1 MTMMISKFHRLI
13 QSKLLWA
20 GFLIV
25 VVFSFV
31 IWGTQVPEQNRQ
43 AAEANAPGKLNGK
56 PVDPAMF
63 RAAYMNTY
71 LAVIM
76 AVGRPINITP
86 DIDEQI
92 SLAAWQRI
100 VTIDEAKKM
109 GLTVNDDEVFE
120 AIRSHEGFQAEGQFN
135 KGYYKSFVNNYLA
148 QIGFTERQ
156 FESYIRQ
163 EILMQKMRIL
173 VNRSVLVAP
182 ADIQRMFHSVS
193 DTFKIEYVKLT
204 PKLVEQDINVTR
216 EDARTFFEKDPAA
229 FTIPDMVKVKYVRL
243 STIPLIPKVHV
254 TPEDVQTYYDD
265 HMDEYLAD
273 TNETA
278 DATNDTEIAEAS
290 EDKEAGETD
299 AATNDTS
306 IAEATEDTE
315 TDVTTATGTTEVAS
329 VDTPADDAGATNE
342 NVTMIFTGA
351 TDIAADTYDGFAP
364 VKVDS
369 KYKPFDDV
377 KQEISNMLIR
387 QAALEMASD
396 TALEFVVALTSDK
409 DGNAPQFEDVAEK
422 NGFLI
427 ERAGPFALRE
437 NLEDIDAGLDFNRA
451 AFNLTTGQD
460 AYFSDPVKGSN
471 YVYVIALEERIPARV
486 PTFADVADEVLPIA
500 REQAI
505 ADALSTKSREIR
517 DAADTAV
524 KEGKTFADALQAY
537 GLEPITTEEF
547 TASSGATD
555 DDYSPILLRGILTM
569 NPGEV
574 SELLPAHDAVLVAH
588 IIERQP
594 GDPTT
599 MESLKEQIISSI
611 RRQNGR
617 YVFDDMQQYLLKQ
630 AKFEPR
636 EIPRDTG
643 DEPEEEDI
651 PAEEPAAADSA
662 G

>member
-1 MTMMISKFHRLI
+1 MAMMISKFHRLI
-13 QSKLLWA
+13 QNKLIWA
-20 GFLIV
+20 GFLVV

-31 IWGTQVPEQNRQ
+31 IWGTQVPKQNRE
-43 AAEANAPGKLNGK
+43 AEEANAPGKLDGK
-56 PVDPAMF
+56 PVDPATF
-63 RAAYMNTY
+63 RTAYMNTY
-71 LAVIM
+71 LAVLM
-76 AVGRPINITP
+76 AVGRQINITP
-86 DIDEQI
+86 EIDEQ
-92 SLAAWQRI
+92 LRTAAWQRI
-100 VTIDEAKKM
+100 VTVQTAQKL

-120 AIRSHEGFQAEGQFN
+120 AIRSHEGFQAQGQFN
-135 KGYYKSFVNNYLA
+135 KGYYKAFVNNYLG
-148 QIGFTERQ
+148 QIGFSERQ

-182 ADIQRMFHSVS
+182 SDIQRMFHSIS

-204 PKLVEQDINVTR
+204 PELVEKDVKITK
-216 EDARTFFEKDPAA
+216 EDAKTFFEKDPTV
-229 FTIPDMVKVKYVRL
+229 FTIPEKVKVKYVRI
-243 STIPLIPKVHV
+243 STVPLIPKVHV

-265 HMDEYLAD
+265 NMDDYLVD

-278 DATNDTEIAEAS
+278 EATNDV
-290 EDKEAGETD
+290 ETAD
-299 AATNDTS
+299 ADATS
-306 IAEATEDTE
+306 S
-315 TDVTTATGTTEVAS
+315 TGATEVAS
-329 VDTPADDAGATNE
+329 SDKPEDAAVAADTNL
-342 NVTMIFTGA
+342 TMTFTGA
-351 TDIAADTYDGFAP
+351 TDVASAGTNDAFTP
-364 VKVDS
+364 VKLDS

-387 QAALEMASD
+387 KAALEMASEK
-396 TALEFVVALTSDK
+396 ALELVIALTSDK
-409 DGNAPQFEDVAEK
+409 EGNAPLFEEVAEK
-422 NGFLI
+422 NGLLI

-437 NLEDIDAGLDFNRA
+437 KVKDVDAGMEFNRA

-471 YVYVIALEERIPARV
+471 YVYVIALEERFPERV
-486 PTFADVADEVLPIA
+486 PTFSEVADDVLPIA

-505 ADALSTKSREIR
+505 ADALSTKSKEIR
-517 DAADTAV
+517 DAADAAV
-524 KEGKTFADALQAY
+524 KAGKSFTDAMKAY
-537 GLEPITTEEF
+537 GLETIKTEEF
-547 TASSGATD
+547 TASSAD
-555 DDYSPILLRGILTM
+555 SKDDYSAILLRGILTM
-569 NPGEV
+569 NQGEV

-588 IIERQP
+588 VSERKP

-599 MESLKEQIISSI
+599 LESLKEQIISSI

-636 EIPRDTG
+636 EMPKDTG
-643 DEPEEEDI
+643 DEPEEEA